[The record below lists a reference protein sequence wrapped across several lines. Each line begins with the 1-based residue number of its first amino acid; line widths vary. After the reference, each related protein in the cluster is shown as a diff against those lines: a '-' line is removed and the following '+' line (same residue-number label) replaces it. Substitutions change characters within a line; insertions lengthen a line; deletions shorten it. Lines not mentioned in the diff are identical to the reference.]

1 MTNKLYFDNILVGDI
16 KYNNGDFP
24 SFNGEFKLLLIP
36 ADNLS
41 KHILNY
47 IDYSSRQD
55 RYYASMEGAV
65 EYEPTENEQDEL
77 DAEEN
82 NFVDLIET
90 EKWNIIESNGTITKI
105 LIPQFSFDNTIVWR
119 LNVD

>member
-1 MTNKLYFDNILVGDI
+1 MADKLYFDNILVGDI

-24 SFNGEFKLLLIP
+24 SFNGDFKLLLTP

-47 IDYSSRQD
+47 IDYSSRHD

-65 EYEPTENEQDEL
+65 EYEPTENELENL
-77 DAEEN
+77 EVEEN
-82 NFVDLIET
+82 EYVDLIET
-90 EKWNIIESNGTITKI
+90 DNWKIIESNGTITKI
-105 LIPQFSFDNTIVWR
+105 LIPLFSFDNTIVWR

>member
-1 MTNKLYFDNILVGDI
+1 MTDKLYFDNILVGDI

-105 LIPQFSFDNTIVWR
+105 LIPRNPPQK
-119 LNVD
+119 